1 MVFWEQGYEG
11 ASLTDLTEA
20 MGISRK
26 SLYAAYG
33 NKEDLF
39 LKALRH
45 YEEGPVPTS
54 PRRCRRPPPAR
65 SPWASSLARPAPTH
79 CPDSLPAASVSR
91 AHWPPVRP
99 DEFARDT
106 LAKWRAHGQALLR
119 DRFRQAVQVGDLPVG
134 ADPEKI
140 ARYVMTI
147 ANGVAV
153 QAAGGAT
160 CEDLQQVVDAALQNW
175 PPA

>member
-1 MVFWEQGYEG
+1 M
-11 ASLTDLTEA
+11 A
-20 MGISRK
+20 
-26 SLYAAYG
+26 
-33 NKEDLF
+33 F
-39 LKALRH
+39 LA
-45 YEEGPVPTS
+45 GS
-54 PRRCRRPPPAR
+54 AR
-65 SPWASSLARPAPTH
+65 ANTLPG
-79 CPDSLPAASVSR
+79 LPAGCLGVQGALAAGETGRV
-91 AHWPPVRP
+91 
-99 DEFARDT
+99 ARDT
-106 LAKWRAHGQALLR
+106 LAKWRAHGQALLC